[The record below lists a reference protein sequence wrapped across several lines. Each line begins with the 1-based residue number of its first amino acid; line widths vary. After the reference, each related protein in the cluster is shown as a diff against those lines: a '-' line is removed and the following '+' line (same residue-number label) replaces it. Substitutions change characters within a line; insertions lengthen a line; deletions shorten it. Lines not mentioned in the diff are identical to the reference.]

1 MKKKGSIVVAILLL
15 AVGFAAISTTLII
28 NGTTKVSENAD
39 DFSVIFTDA
48 TDQNMN
54 QMNWSKTTIGFKT
67 GDLKTLN
74 QTSVLNY
81 EITNTSANYDAEFT
95 VNCQVKDNAEA
106 KYTSIKNEIENNATT
121 IKAKERLNG
130 TLTITLNKTTTK
142 TINEEYECKLEFN
155 AVQRDSLGVEKS
167 TYVAWAPT
175 SFSNGY
181 FSNGIPTPTTTDYT
195 TLSEDTFVG
204 IDENGNKGVCIND
217 NGLFC
222 IKWNDYNN
230 SKNALR
236 AYFGES
242 NCSWGGTY
250 ECTSGD
256 YSCLADSNGSV
267 DCRTPDTMC
276 IIGEDGAISC

>member
-28 NGTTKVSENAD
+28 NGSTKVSENAD

-130 TLTITLNKTTTK
+130 TLTITLNKTTTE

-155 AVQRDSLGVEKS
+155 AVQRDTLGVEKS
-167 TYVAWAPT
+167 TYVAWVPT
-175 SFSNGY
+175 SFANGY

-195 TLSEDTFVG
+195 TLSKDTFVG

-217 NGLFC
+217 KGLFC

-230 SKNALR
+230 SKKALR
-236 AYFGES
+236 THFGES

-250 ECTSGD
+250 ECNSDT
-256 YSCLADSNGSV
+256 YNCRADSNGYV

-276 IIGEDGAISC
+276 IIGTDGEIDC